1 MLSESAS
8 YRHKLIFDK
17 VDEHFGGDV
26 GLRHEV
32 TRWQYASAEKKYAR
46 ISKGLLT
53 DGDEVKGRDLN
64 AAQINR
70 VVRLIKDRDAI
81 LEVTALDLALHT
93 AAGVTAYQQ
102 QLAAE
107 MQALLPQMPD
117 AIRERVAR
125 PRTIFFKFPLSCF
138 CRPL

>member
-1 MLSESAS
+1 M
-8 YRHKLIFDK
+8 
-17 VDEHFGGDV
+17 
-26 GLRHEV
+26 
-32 TRWQYASAEKKYAR
+32 
-46 ISKGLLT
+46 
-53 DGDEVKGRDLN
+53 N